1 MHSRIFIF
9 PLVLTASLAYS
20 HGSSIGKA
28 FSSQLHSY
36 TRTSTATT
44 RVQTAVREYALWMD
58 GTKWNLNKFDTLGE
72 LKLSHVGGDVTAK
85 IETDRLATP
94 TSMLREIVLEGIKHA
109 DPNAHIIY
117 EEQRI
122 VNGRQIL
129 AIQFSLN
136 IQGKRSRVLGYYHG
150 GSSGCIQVIAYTSD
164 SKFADNRGEITELL
178 DGLEVTDED
187 VPSGNG
193 EHIPY
198 P

>member
-1 MHSRIFIF
+1 MPEEYGFGDYATEPTRLCQSNKGGDQMNQKADEVAHCGNDIKTRQALDFG
-9 PLVLTASLAYS
+9 PLLAF
-20 HGSSIGKA
+20 A
-28 FSSQLHSY
+28 
-36 TRTSTATT
+36 
-44 RVQTAVREYALWMD
+44 M
-58 GTKWNLNKFDTLGE
+58 NTLGE

-164 SKFADNRGEITELL
+164 SKFADNRG
-178 DGLEVTDED
+178 
-187 VPSGNG
+187 
-193 EHIPY
+193 
-198 P
+198 